1 MFKNQPIRLLSQVGF
16 PGKQCETEMNECVV
30 YQRCSWDPH
39 LRKGRK
45 TSKIR
50 EEEVVGLQHS

>member
-1 MFKNQPIRLLSQVGF
+1 MFENQSIRLLSQVGF
-16 PGKQCETEMNECVV
+16 PGKQCETEMNECEVH
-30 YQRCSWDPH
+30 QRGSCDPH
-39 LRKGRK
+39 LRKRRK